1 MLVLD
6 ASVTL
11 AWVLID
17 EESTYADA
25 VLQHVAA
32 QGARVPSIW
41 VLETLNG
48 LLMAEKSKRLPVEQS
63 GQFRQRLLRM
73 HQNRRLTVSDL
84 RPAQVFNDVAALA
97 KDQKLTGYD
106 AAYLYLASA
115 EGLPLATIDKEL
127 AKAAARVRVSVWD
140 MNSSRP

>member
-11 AWVLID
+11 AWALID
-17 EESTYADA
+17 EQSPYADA
-25 VLQHVAA
+25 VLKYVAA
-32 QGARVPSIW
+32 DGARVPSIW

-48 LLMAEKSKRLPVEQS
+48 LLMAEKSKRLPADKS
-63 GQFRQRLLRM
+63 GQFLQHLLRM
-73 HQNRRLTVSDL
+73 HQNRRFTVTDL

-97 KDQKLTGYD
+97 KDQKLTSYD
-106 AAYLYLASA
+106 ATYLYLASV

-127 AKAAARVRVSVWD
+127 VKAAGRIQVPVWA
-140 MNSSRP
+140 